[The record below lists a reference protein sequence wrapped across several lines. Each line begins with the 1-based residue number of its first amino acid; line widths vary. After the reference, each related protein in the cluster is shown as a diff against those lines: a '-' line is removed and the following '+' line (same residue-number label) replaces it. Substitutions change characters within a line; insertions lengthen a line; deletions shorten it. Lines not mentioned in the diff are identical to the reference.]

1 MGLLT
6 RVQDS
11 DGESLFFNST
21 RLSNFNSTR
30 LSNFNSIRLSKLGPR
45 IGERQNTQQTNVS
58 EGEHLAALTH
68 IQLDVEDLKTY
79 VLDSSGIAT
88 FDNNFSFKKK
98 HVSHVGRAK

>member
-11 DGESLFFNST
+11 DGESLF
-21 RLSNFNSTR
+21 FNSTR

-58 EGEHLAALTH
+58 EGGHLAALTNV
-68 IQLDVEDLKTY
+68 QLDVEDLNTD

-88 FDNNFSFKKK
+88 FYNNFSFKKK
-98 HVSHVGRAK
+98 RVSHIGRGKVTRVVY